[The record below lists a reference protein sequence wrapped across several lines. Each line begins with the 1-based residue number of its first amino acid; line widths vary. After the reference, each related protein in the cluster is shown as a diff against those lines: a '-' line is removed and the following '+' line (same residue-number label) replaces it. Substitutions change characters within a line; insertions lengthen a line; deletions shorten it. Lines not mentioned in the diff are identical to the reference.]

1 MAITLTLIDADND
14 IIADG
19 PATLNAN
26 FQSIEQHINDIED
39 IVQTDSST
47 IKLTNKATIPNNSI
61 ESDAITLVIATGD
74 ALIVSPDGGGAV
86 ASITAEGEITG
97 RNIIVTGV
105 GAEGSSFGDA
115 TFTGAVAAEGEVSID
130 GLLKLNNPNSRVAR
144 KYRSF
149 AISDAN
155 IGLAA
160 TNPIDISVD
169 DTLYLNYDNGGG
181 ALGGDA
187 DVNLDTSLLEDGQV
201 IKLICL
207 RVNVGGAQ
215 RLNNGGVG
223 TEVFAYIDANGVG
236 FQTISSAVKP
246 AFEPA
251 ASPDNQS
258 WLIAQWT
265 DIGGGN
271 YRLVVLESKN
281 VSGVV

>member
-1 MAITLTLIDADND
+1 MAINLTLIDADND

-19 PATLNAN
+19 PVTLNQN
-26 FQSIEQHINDIED
+26 FQSIEQHINSIEE

-61 ESDAITLVIATGD
+61 ESDAITLVISTGN

-86 ASITAEGEITG
+86 ASIDAEGQISG
-97 RNIIVTGV
+97 RNIIATGV
-105 GAEGSSFGDA
+105 GVEGSSFGDA
-115 TFTGAVAAEGEVSID
+115 TFTGDVAAEGEVSID
-130 GLLKLNNPNSRVAR
+130 GLLKLNNTNSRVAK
-144 KYRSF
+144 KYRTL
-149 AISDAN
+149 AVSDAN
-155 IGLAA
+155 IGNAA
-160 TNPIDISVD
+160 TNPVNVTFD
-169 DTLYLNYDNGGG
+169 DVLYLNYNNGGG

-187 DVNLDTSLLEDGQV
+187 DVKLDTSLLEDGQV
-201 IKLICL
+201 IKLICM
-207 RVNVGGAQ
+207 RTNVGGAQ

-223 TEVFAYIDANGVG
+223 TEVFAYVDANGVG

-251 ASPDNQS
+251 ASPNNQS
-258 WLIAQWT
+258 YLVAQWT